1 MLSGHEESAVLIV
14 GASEGLL
21 AALEPAFVR
30 HGIFAETTDIDGLV
44 DAVVAAAPDLVV
56 LCGEAASEGGRLAL
70 ENLSAS
76 PLSSVTP
83 VVILGDE
90 VALDERLNAFRHGAA
105 AVIPHTASVDLIADR
120 IAQLAREIPERGG
133 AALGEIGES
142 TLEEFVQAL
151 GRELRS
157 GILSVHPAGAE
168 EEAVRLV
175 LGAGR
180 PLSDVIDEFVTRVR
194 RHVVIAEPLRYEFD
208 ERAGGTVQ
216 LLGGADATR
225 SAAQAD
231 VRDLRIVLADDD
243 TARAD
248 AVSQEL
254 RAQGV
259 TLVVTDLE
267 PTDVRFGRLRQIDP
281 AILLIGEKQAQGAG
295 YELMRRMRRDT
306 RLRWSSLLVVRW
318 DEVWTESSPVP
329 AVERILGTLA
339 ALGEPERAACERAA
353 SGGAFDTRLEI
364 MGPAR
369 LLRAI
374 GQSER
379 SVRVSVVN
387 PRVIVEVD
395 LANGLVVG
403 ASGTTIGDGRKLEGL
418 PAIGALLV
426 LSSGRVHVEPV
437 DNPVSANI
445 MATLDVALNQADAE
459 PPPIAPSLPIP
470 ATTVGASQPAPPA
483 GPPPTFGQR
492 LRQDLG
498 GARKDLA
505 QGKGPAGM
513 PAFVL
518 GGFILLQAVALAA
531 GVLVL
536 TGTQGTLLARPE
548 PSPPSPSP
556 RSTESPAPAP
566 NTPLAARSAEQ
577 PVATAASKP
586 EPAPAK
592 LPPPQDP
599 QPPAGPVESGLET
612 APTCDS
618 LLGKQPAIAGS
629 YPGAAYS
636 ELRLAR
642 KALVRGDLDE
652 TQRCYCRAL
661 RYESRLM
668 DALIGMARLLLI
680 RRDATAAAEYA
691 RKAAQIEPRNDDVQ
705 SVLGDALALSGE
717 SEAAKVALMAGAG
730 IRAHDAPG
738 AISLAR
744 RMVQLGHTSM
754 RRRDHANA
762 ERFFRRAAVL
772 DPGNWEGA
780 YGVAH
785 ALLEA
790 KRAPLSVSWA
800 RRAADFG
807 PRQARTHV
815 LLGDALLESG
825 DAAGAE
831 AAWRKALE
839 VEPNDPE
846 ARFRVGR
853 LGKP

>member
-1 MLSGHEESAVLIV
+1 MVSGHDESAVLIV
-14 GASEGLL
+14 GASDGLL

-44 DAVVAAAPDLVV
+44 DAVVAAAPDLVL
-56 LCGEAASEGGRLAL
+56 LCGEAAHDGGRLAL
-70 ENLSAS
+70 ESLSAS

-83 VVILGDE
+83 VVILGAE
-90 VALDERLNAFRHGAA
+90 VALDERLHAFRHGAA
-105 AVIPHTASVDLIADR
+105 AVIPHTASVDAIADR
-120 IAQLAREIPERGG
+120 IADLAREIPERGG
-133 AALGEIGES
+133 AALGEIGEA

-157 GILSVHPAGAE
+157 GILSVHAAGSE

-180 PLSDVIDEFVTRVR
+180 PLSDVIDEFVSRVR

-216 LLGGADATR
+216 LLGGAEATR
-225 SAAQAD
+225 RSDEAD
-231 VRDLRIVLADDD
+231 VRGLRIVLADDD
-243 TARAD
+243 TTRAD
-248 AVSQEL
+248 AIAQEL
-254 RAQGV
+254 RAHDI
-259 TLVVTDLE
+259 TLVVTDLA

-281 AILLIGEKQAQGAG
+281 AILLIGEKQAQGDG

-318 DEVWTESSPVP
+318 DEVWTEHSPVP
-329 AVERILGTLA
+329 AIERIIGTLA
-339 ALGEPERAACERAA
+339 ALGEPERAACERAVA
-353 SGGAFDTRLEI
+353 GVPFDTRLEI

-374 GQSER
+374 GESQQ
-379 SVRVSVVN
+379 SVRVSVAN
-387 PRVIVEVD
+387 PRVFVEVD
-395 LANGLVVG
+395 LADGLIVG
-403 ASGTTIGDGRKLEGL
+403 ATGTTIEDGRKLEGL

-437 DNPVSANI
+437 ENPAAANI

-470 ATTVGASQPAPPA
+470 ATVLGSQRPPEHRLPAS
-483 GPPPTFGQR
+483 FGQR

-498 GARKDLA
+498 EARKDLSRRR
-505 QGKGPAGM
+505 GPAGM
-513 PAFVL
+513 PAVVL
-518 GGFILLQAVALAA
+518 GGFVLLQALALGA

-536 TGTQGTLLARPE
+536 TGAHGTLLARPE
-548 PSPPSPSP
+548 P
-556 RSTESPAPAP
+556 RLAPAP
-566 NTPLAARSAEQ
+566 SAPSAPLAERSAE
-577 PVATAASKP
+577 PLPPPAPEGSVAPP
-586 EPAPAK
+586 EPAAAS
-592 LPPPQDP
+592 LSEPPKPDP
-599 QPPAGPVESGLET
+599 VPKPSATAIESGLET

-618 LLGKQPAIAGS
+618 LLGKQPPIVGS

-636 ELRLAR
+636 ELRSAR
-642 KALVRGDLDE
+642 RALVRGDLDE

-661 RYESRLM
+661 RYESRLTE
-668 DALIGMARLLLI
+668 ALVGMARLLLI
-680 RRDATAAAEYA
+680 RRDAAAAGEYA
-691 RKAAQIEPRNDDVQ
+691 RKAALLEPRNDDVQ
-705 SVLGDALALSGE
+705 AVLGDALALSGD
-717 SEAAKVALMAGAG
+717 AQGAKLAFLAFANLGAN
-730 IRAHDAPG
+730 DAPG
-738 AISLAR
+738 AIGLAR
-744 RMVQLGHTSM
+744 RMVQLGHASM

-762 ERFFRRAAVL
+762 ERFFRRATVL

-790 KRAPLSVSWA
+790 GKAPIAVHWA
-800 RRAADFG
+800 RRAAEYG

-815 LLGDALLESG
+815 LLGDALSESG
-825 DAAGAE
+825 DKAGAE
-831 AAWRKALE
+831 VAWRKALE
-839 VEPNDPE
+839 VEPSDPE
-846 ARFRVGR
+846 ARFRIGR
-853 LGKP
+853 LSKN